1 MEYKIGV
8 MSYGRGQLVRD
19 PLNEHTARD
28 PFGANSVVYGEGYE
42 PPEWTV
48 EDPEARK
55 GTVEERHVDSPVFGD
70 WRPIQVYR
78 PCLLYTSP
86 SPRDKRQS
94 RMPSSA

>member
-28 PFGANSVVYGEGYE
+28 PFGASSVVYGEGYE

-55 GTVEERHVDSPVFGD
+55 GTVEERHLSL
-70 WRPIQVYR
+70 IHI
-78 PCLLYTSP
+78 
-86 SPRDKRQS
+86 
-94 RMPSSA
+94 